1 MDNRERILVVDDDFM
16 NLRVVEYILKDEFE
30 VIGVNSGEECLSY
43 IQKTVPD
50 MILLDLYM
58 PDMNGFEVLERM
70 KSDDRYKDIP
80 VIFLTADD
88 DKQTEVKG
96 FQAGALDFVT
106 KPFIA
111 EIVRQRVNRLMELS
125 RLQKHLEKEVR
136 RQTAKVEERQRRI
149 EQMSL
154 QAVQTL
160 ARTIDAK
167 DAYTNGHSYRVAE
180 YSVLLAKELGWT
192 EEEVENLRH
201 AALLHDIGKIS
212 IPDSV
217 LNKPMK
223 LTNEEYN
230 VIKSH
235 AAKGG
240 EILKFITAIPGAD
253 LVARHHHERYDGAGY
268 PDGLRGDQIPKSARI
283 VAIAD
288 AYDAMNSRRIY
299 RKNLS
304 EEIIRGEL
312 VKGIGT
318 QFEPE
323 AAEAF
328 IRMLDEGRL
337 VIGESAEKL
346 SEEGAGEDVPSQLL
360 QQVVE
365 TLHNKVPVEER
376 DTLTG
381 LLSRSA
387 GEVQIAEAIQ
397 DNMGCLAFVD
407 VDNLKRINDTM
418 GHKAGDRLLMQVGAI
433 LSECAKNSV
442 VCRLGGDEF
451 LLYMKDATR
460 ESAVACV
467 ESIMKQ
473 FHQKKEEDVA
483 VRQASLS
490 VGLCMTTPMDVYA
503 DVYNKADK
511 ALYYVKRNGKAGY
524 CFYKNEDQIH
534 HNHVNVDLIQV
545 KEALKASG
553 DYNGALNVEYR
564 EFAKMFE
571 YVINLQNRYHH
582 EVHLVMITLEK
593 QVGDRLYIDELEE
606 TMAYMEMA
614 IKETIRTSDICTRYS
629 SVQYLVIL
637 LEAGDINIK
646 MIVERIF
653 SNFFKRCGNKKMMP
667 VYSAVRTDRE
677 E

>member
-16 NLRVVEYILKDEFE
+16 NLRVVEHILKNEFE
-30 VIGVNSGEECLSY
+30 VTGVNSGEECLSY
-43 IQKTVPD
+43 IQETVPD

-136 RQTAKVEERQRRI
+136 CQTAKAEERQRRM

-167 DAYTNGHSYRVAE
+167 DAYTNGHSYRVSE
-180 YSVLLAKELGWT
+180 YSVLLAQELGWT

-223 LTNEEYN
+223 LTDEEYN

-253 LVARHHHERYDGAGY
+253 LVARHHHERYDGTGY

-304 EEIIRGEL
+304 EEIIREEL

-323 AAEAF
+323 AVEAF

-337 VIGESAEKL
+337 VIGEPAEKL
-346 SEEGAGEDVPSQLL
+346 SEEGANDDVSSQLL

-365 TLHNKVPVEER
+365 TMHNQAGVEEY
-376 DTLTG
+376 DALTG
-381 LLSRSA
+381 LLSRNA
-387 GEVQIAEAIQ
+387 GEMQIAEAIQ
-397 DNMGCLAFVD
+397 ENIGCLAFLD
-407 VDNLKRINDTM
+407 VDYLKKINDTI
-418 GHKAGDRLLMQVGAI
+418 GHKAGDRLLALVGTV
-433 LSECAKNSV
+433 LSECAENSI

-451 LLYMKDATR
+451 LLYMKEASR
-460 ESAVACV
+460 ESAVACI
-467 ESIMKQ
+467 EKIMKQ
-473 FHQKKEEDVA
+473 FLQKKEEDVA
-483 VRQASLS
+483 LRQASLS
-490 VGLCMTTPMDVYA
+490 AGLCMTTPMDVYA

-511 ALYYVKRNGKAGY
+511 ALYHVKRNGKAGY
-524 CFYKNEDQIH
+524 CFYNNEDQIH

-545 KEALKASG
+545 REALKTSG
-553 DYNGALNVEYR
+553 DYIGALSVEYR

-571 YVINLQNRYHH
+571 YVINLQNRYHQ
-582 EVHLVMITLEK
+582 EVHLVMITLEN

-606 TMAYMEMA
+606 TMAHLETA
-614 IKETIRTSDICTRYS
+614 IRETIRTVDICTRYS

-637 LEAGDINIK
+637 LEAGDVNVK
-646 MIVERIF
+646 MIVDRIF
-653 SNFFKRCGNKKMMP
+653 SNFYKRCDNKKMMP
-667 VYSAVRTDRE
+667 VYSVMRADRE

>member
-1 MDNRERILVVDDDFM
+1 MDNRECILVVDDDFM

-43 IQKTVPD
+43 IQKNVPD

-106 KPFIA
+106 KPFID

-136 RQTAKVEERQRRI
+136 HQTAKVEERQRRI

-180 YSVLLAKELGWT
+180 YSVLLAQELGWT
-192 EEEVENLRH
+192 EEEVEHLRH

-253 LVARHHHERYDGAGY
+253 LVARHHHERYDGTGY

-312 VKGIGT
+312 VNGIGT

-323 AAEAF
+323 AVEAF

-346 SEEGAGEDVPSQLL
+346 SEEGARDDVSSQLL

-365 TLHNKVPVEER
+365 TMHNQAGVEEY
-376 DTLTG
+376 DALTG
-381 LLSRSA
+381 LLSRNA

-397 DNMGCLAFVD
+397 
-407 VDNLKRINDTM
+407 
-418 GHKAGDRLLMQVGAI
+418 
-433 LSECAKNSV
+433 E
-442 VCRLGGDEF
+442 
-451 LLYMKDATR
+451 
-460 ESAVACV
+460 
-467 ESIMKQ
+467 
-473 FHQKKEEDVA
+473 
-483 VRQASLS
+483 
-490 VGLCMTTPMDVYA
+490 
-503 DVYNKADK
+503 NK
-511 ALYYVKRNGKAGY
+511 
-524 CFYKNEDQIH
+524 I
-534 HNHVNVDLIQV
+534 
-545 KEALKASG
+545 
-553 DYNGALNVEYR
+553 
-564 EFAKMFE
+564 
-571 YVINLQNRYHH
+571 
-582 EVHLVMITLEK
+582 
-593 QVGDRLYIDELEE
+593 
-606 TMAYMEMA
+606 
-614 IKETIRTSDICTRYS
+614 
-629 SVQYLVIL
+629 
-637 LEAGDINIK
+637 
-646 MIVERIF
+646 
-653 SNFFKRCGNKKMMP
+653 
-667 VYSAVRTDRE
+667 
-677 E
+677 

>member
-1 MDNRERILVVDDDFM
+1 MDNRECILVVDDDSM
-16 NLRVVEYILKDEFE
+16 NLRVVEHILKNKYE
-30 VIGVNSGEECLSY
+30 VTGVNSGEECLSY
-43 IQKTVPD
+43 IQKNVPD

-136 RQTAKVEERQRRI
+136 RQTAKAEERQRRM

-180 YSVLLAKELGWT
+180 YSVLLAQELGWT
-192 EEEVENLRH
+192 EEEVEHLRH

-223 LTNEEYN
+223 LTDEEYN

-240 EILKFITAIPGAD
+240 EILKCITAIPGAD
-253 LVARHHHERYDGAGY
+253 LVARHHHERYDGTGY
-268 PDGLRGDQIPKSARI
+268 PDGLRGDLIPKSARI

-304 EEIIRGEL
+304 PEIIRGEL

-337 VIGESAEKL
+337 VIGEPAEKL
-346 SEEGAGEDVPSQLL
+346 SEEGARDDVSSQLL
-360 QQVVE
+360 Q
-365 TLHNKVPVEER
+365 
-376 DTLTG
+376 
-381 LLSRSA
+381 
-387 GEVQIAEAIQ
+387 
-397 DNMGCLAFVD
+397 
-407 VDNLKRINDTM
+407 
-418 GHKAGDRLLMQVGAI
+418 
-433 LSECAKNSV
+433 
-442 VCRLGGDEF
+442 
-451 LLYMKDATR
+451 
-460 ESAVACV
+460 
-467 ESIMKQ
+467 
-473 FHQKKEEDVA
+473 
-483 VRQASLS
+483 
-490 VGLCMTTPMDVYA
+490 
-503 DVYNKADK
+503 
-511 ALYYVKRNGKAGY
+511 
-524 CFYKNEDQIH
+524 
-534 HNHVNVDLIQV
+534 
-545 KEALKASG
+545 
-553 DYNGALNVEYR
+553 
-564 EFAKMFE
+564 
-571 YVINLQNRYHH
+571 
-582 EVHLVMITLEK
+582 
-593 QVGDRLYIDELEE
+593 
-606 TMAYMEMA
+606 
-614 IKETIRTSDICTRYS
+614 
-629 SVQYLVIL
+629 
-637 LEAGDINIK
+637 
-646 MIVERIF
+646 
-653 SNFFKRCGNKKMMP
+653 
-667 VYSAVRTDRE
+667 
-677 E
+677 

>member
-16 NLRVVEYILKDEFE
+16 NLKAVEYILRNEFE
-30 VIGVNSGEECLSY
+30 VTCVKSGEECLSY
-43 IQKTVPD
+43 IQETVPD

-58 PDMNGFEVLERM
+58 PNMSGFEVLERI

-125 RLQKHLEKEVR
+125 RLQKHLEREVR
-136 RQTAKVEERQRRI
+136 RQTARAEERQHRM

-180 YSVLLAKELGWT
+180 YSVLLAQELGWT

-223 LTNEEYN
+223 LTDEEYN

-235 AAKGG
+235 ASKGG
-240 EILKFITAIPGAD
+240 EILKCITAIPGAD

-268 PDGLRGDQIPKSARI
+268 PDGLKGDQIPKSARI
-283 VAIAD
+283 VAIVD
-288 AYDAMNSRRIY
+288 AYDAMSSRRIY

-304 EEIIRGEL
+304 EEIIREEL
-312 VKGIGT
+312 VKGTGT

-323 AAEAF
+323 AAEVF

-337 VIGESAEKL
+337 VIPESVEKL
-346 SEEGAGEDVPSQLL
+346 SEEGVSDDVSSQLL

-365 TLHNKVPVEER
+365 TMHNQTGVEEC
-376 DTLTG
+376 DALTG
-381 LLSRSA
+381 LLSRSV

-397 DNMGCLAFVD
+397 ENSGCLAFFD
-407 VDNLKRINDTM
+407 VDNLKKINDTM
-418 GHKAGDRLLMQVGAI
+418 GHKAGDRLLVLVGTV
-433 LSECAKNSV
+433 LSECAENSI

-451 LLYMKDATR
+451 LLYMKEASR
-460 ESAVACV
+460 ESAASCV
-467 ESIMKQ
+467 EKIMKQ
-473 FHQKKEEDVA
+473 FYQKKEEDVA

-490 VGLCMTTPMDVYA
+490 AGLCMTTPMDVYA

-511 ALYYVKRNGKAGY
+511 ALYHVKRNGKAGY
-524 CFYKNEDQIH
+524 SFYRNEDQIH

-553 DYNGALNVEYR
+553 DYVGALNVEYR

-582 EVHLVMITLEK
+582 EVHLVMITLEN

-606 TMAYMEMA
+606 NMAYMEMA
-614 IKETIRTSDICTRYS
+614 IKETIRSIDICTRYS

-637 LEAGDINIK
+637 LEAGDINVK
-646 MIVERIF
+646 MIVDRIF
-653 SNFFKRCGNKKMMP
+653 CNFYKRCGNKKMMP
-667 VYSAVRTDRE
+667 VYSVVRTDSE

>member
-136 RQTAKVEERQRRI
+136 RQTEKVEERQRRI

-304 EEIIRGEL
+304 DEIIRGEL
-312 VKGIGT
+312 VNGIGT

-323 AAEAF
+323 AVEAF

-337 VIGESAEKL
+337 VIGEPSEKL
-346 SEEGAGEDVPSQLL
+346 SEEGARDDVSSQLL

-365 TLHNKVPVEER
+365 TMHNQAGVEEY
-376 DTLTG
+376 DALTG
-381 LLSRSA
+381 LLSRNA

-397 DNMGCLAFVD
+397 ENRGCLAFLD
-407 VDNLKRINDTM
+407 VDYLKKINDTI
-418 GHKAGDRLLMQVGAI
+418 GHKAGDRLLALVGTV
-433 LSECAKNSV
+433 LSECAENSI

-451 LLYMKDATR
+451 LLYMKEASR
-460 ESAVACV
+460 ESAVACM
-467 ESIMKQ
+467 EKIMKQ

-490 VGLCMTTPMDVYA
+490 AGLCMTTPMDVYA

-511 ALYYVKRNGKAGY
+511 ALYHVKRNGKAGY
-524 CFYKNEDQIH
+524 CFYKNEDQIY
-534 HNHVNVDLIQV
+534 HNHVSVDLIQV
-545 KEALKASG
+545 REALKVSG
-553 DYNGALNVEYR
+553 DYIGALSVEYR

-571 YVINLQNRYHH
+571 YVINLHNRYHQ
-582 EVHLVMITLEK
+582 EVHLVMITLEN

-606 TMAYMEMA
+606 TMAHLETA
-614 IKETIRTSDICTRYS
+614 IRETIRSIDICTRYS
-629 SVQYLVIL
+629 SIQYLVIL
-637 LEAGDINIK
+637 LEAGDINVK
-646 MIVERIF
+646 MIIDRIF
-653 SNFFKRCGNKKMMP
+653 CNFYKRCENKKMMP
-667 VYSAVRTDRE
+667 VYSVMRTDRE

>member
-1 MDNRERILVVDDDFM
+1 MDNRERILVVDDDIM
-16 NLRVVEYILKDEFE
+16 NLRAVEYILKNEFE
-30 VIGVNSGEECLSY
+30 VTCVKSGEECLSY
-43 IQKTVPD
+43 LQETVPD

-58 PDMNGFEVLERM
+58 PDMNGFEVLERI
-70 KSDDRYKDIP
+70 KSDDRHKDIP

-125 RLQKHLEKEVR
+125 RLQKHLEREVR
-136 RQTAKVEERQRRI
+136 RQTARAEERQHRM

-180 YSVLLAKELGWT
+180 YSVLLAQELRWP

-217 LNKPMK
+217 LNKPTK
-223 LTNEEYN
+223 LTDEEYN

-240 EILKFITAIPGAD
+240 EILKCITAIPGAD
-253 LVARHHHERYDGAGY
+253 LVARHHHERYDGTGY
-268 PDGLRGDQIPKSARI
+268 PDGLKGDQIPKSARI

-304 EEIIRGEL
+304 GEVIRGEL
-312 VKGIGT
+312 VKGTGT

-323 AAEAF
+323 AVEAF
-328 IRMLDEGRL
+328 IRMLDEGRV
-337 VIGESAEKL
+337 VIGEFAEKPP
-346 SEEGAGEDVPSQLL
+346 EESGDDVSSQLL

-365 TLHNKVPVEER
+365 TMHNQAEVEKY
-376 DTLTG
+376 DVLTG
-381 LLSRSA
+381 LLSRNA
-387 GEVQIAEAIQ
+387 GEQQIVEAIQ
-397 DNMGCLAFVD
+397 ESNGCLAFLD
-407 VDNLKRINDTM
+407 VDFLKKINDTM
-418 GHKAGDRLLMQVGAI
+418 GHKAGDRLLMLVGTV
-433 LSECAKNSV
+433 LTECAENSII
-442 VCRLGGDEF
+442 CRLGGDEF
-451 LLYMKDATR
+451 LLYMKEASR

-467 ESIMKQ
+467 EKIMKQ
-473 FHQKKEEDVA
+473 FQQKKEEDVA
-483 VRQASLS
+483 VRLASLS

-511 ALYYVKRNGKAGY
+511 ALYHVKRNGKAGY
-524 CFYKNEDQIH
+524 SFYNNEDQTQ
-534 HNHVNVDLIQV
+534 HNHVNVDLMQV
-545 KEALKASG
+545 RDALKTSG

-582 EVHLVMITLEK
+582 EVHLVMITLEN
-593 QVGDRLYIDELEE
+593 QVGDRLYIDEAEECMTFLEL
-606 TMAYMEMA
+606 A
-614 IKETIRTSDICTRYS
+614 IKETIRTIDICTRYS
-629 SVQYLVIL
+629 SVQFLVIL
-637 LEAGDINIK
+637 LEAGDINVK
-646 MIVERIF
+646 MIVDRIF
-653 SNFFKRCGNKKMMP
+653 CNFYKRCENKKMMP
-667 VYSAVRTDRE
+667 VYSVVRADRE